1 MMRTKRVPRS
11 VVHDNHE
18 DLNAAN
24 DEFEDL
30 RATLAYMLAD
40 QERFALAKLLI
51 RLMDSGHIVA
61 IIEDNKPT
69 VYMID
74 GASTAAQIAPFHHL
88 ITTIDNRIHQSL
100 IELAVKKFLYFLP
113 CDDHENLAWA
123 AFKPPAASQPYP
135 YGDDSCNKLM

>member
-1 MMRTKRVPRS
+1 MMRTKRVSRS

-18 DLNAAN
+18 DLNAPN

-40 QERFALAKLLI
+40 QERFALARVLFRLL
-51 RLMDSGHIVA
+51 DSGHIVA
-61 IIEDNKPT
+61 MIEDDKPT

-74 GASTAAQIAPFHHL
+74 GVTTNAQIAPVHYL
-88 ITTIDNRIHQSL
+88 ITTIDNPIHQSL
-100 IELAVKKFLYFLP
+100 IELAVNVQP

-123 AFKPPAASQPYP
+123 AFKRPPGAPRLYP